1 MKVLVAG
8 ARGRLGSGVA
18 REFRSRGD
26 VVALGRADLDITD
39 DRRVLK
45 RITAESPDLIIN
57 CAAYTAVDAAQNDP
71 LSALH
76 VNAFGVRALARAAAA
91 VDATLVHYGSDFVFD
106 GRANR
111 PYVESD
117 RPNPQSVYAMS
128 KLLGE
133 WFAADAPRH
142 YVLRV
147 ESLFSQTGDGPATG
161 SAATIVARLRAGDEV
176 PVFVDRTVTPTYVV
190 DAAAAT
196 MAIVERKL
204 PSGVYHCVNSG
215 HCTWWEFAEEAARTE
230 ADLRLHDLKARTL
243 RVPPR
248 VEEAEKAR
256 AHVGLAQ
263 HDEHSERRHQQE
275 AAGER
280 APTHPRCKQDG
291 GDHQCERDRGAE
303 IGLEQDE
310 HQETANSAPI
320 GRHSSCSVRGGLR
333 LARYAASHT
342 VSASFASSDGWNV
355 AGPKLI
361 HLRAPLI
368 GWARTSTAAQPT
380 RAQPMSIGESA
391 RSRVYFHREA
401 TTMPATPSTAYVP
414 CRSRYDIGL
423 APPTTAEADVAL

>member
-39 DRRVLK
+39 DARVLK

-57 CAAYTAVDAAQNDP
+57 CAAYTAVDAAQSDP

-76 VNAFGVRALARAAAA
+76 ANAFGVRALARAAAA

-161 SAATIVARLRAGDEV
+161 SVATIVARLRSGDEV

-196 MAIVERKL
+196 VAIVERKL

-215 HCTWWEFAEEAARTE
+215 HCTWWEFAEEAAHVIGTPARLTPITLDHASLPAPRPKYCALSNE
-230 ADLRLHDLKARTL
+230 TLAGFGVVLPDWRDALRRSLS
-243 RVPPR
+243 
-248 VEEAEKAR
+248 
-256 AHVGLAQ
+256 VG
-263 HDEHSERRHQQE
+263 
-275 AAGER
+275 
-280 APTHPRCKQDG
+280 
-291 GDHQCERDRGAE
+291 
-303 IGLEQDE
+303 
-310 HQETANSAPI
+310 
-320 GRHSSCSVRGGLR
+320 
-333 LARYAASHT
+333 
-342 VSASFASSDGWNV
+342 
-355 AGPKLI
+355 
-361 HLRAPLI
+361 PL
-368 GWARTSTAAQPT
+368 
-380 RAQPMSIGESA
+380 
-391 RSRVYFHREA
+391 V
-401 TTMPATPSTAYVP
+401 
-414 CRSRYDIGL
+414 
-423 APPTTAEADVAL
+423 

>member
-8 ARGRLGSGVA
+8 AHGKLGSAVA
-18 REFRSRGD
+18 REFGSRGE
-26 VVALGRADLDITD
+26 VVALGRVDLDITD
-39 DRRVLK
+39 DARVLK

-76 VNAFGVRALARAAAA
+76 ANAFGVRALARAAAA

-147 ESLFSQTGDGPATG
+147 ESLFSQIGDGPATG

-196 MAIVERKL
+196 VAIVERTL

-215 HCTWWEFAEEAARTE
+215 HCTWWEFAEEAARVIGTPARLTPITLDNASLPAPRPKYCALSNE
-230 ADLRLHDLKARTL
+230 TLAGFGVTLPDWRDALRRSLA
-243 RVPPR
+243 
-248 VEEAEKAR
+248 
-256 AHVGLAQ
+256 VG
-263 HDEHSERRHQQE
+263 
-275 AAGER
+275 
-280 APTHPRCKQDG
+280 
-291 GDHQCERDRGAE
+291 
-303 IGLEQDE
+303 
-310 HQETANSAPI
+310 
-320 GRHSSCSVRGGLR
+320 
-333 LARYAASHT
+333 
-342 VSASFASSDGWNV
+342 
-355 AGPKLI
+355 
-361 HLRAPLI
+361 PL
-368 GWARTSTAAQPT
+368 
-380 RAQPMSIGESA
+380 
-391 RSRVYFHREA
+391 V
-401 TTMPATPSTAYVP
+401 
-414 CRSRYDIGL
+414 
-423 APPTTAEADVAL
+423 

>member
-8 ARGRLGSGVA
+8 ARGRLGSGMA
-18 REFRSRGD
+18 REFRSRGN

-39 DRRVLK
+39 DARVLK

-161 SAATIVARLRAGDEV
+161 SAATIVARLRAGEEV

-196 MAIVERKL
+196 AAIIERKL

-215 HCTWWEFAEEAARTE
+215 HCTWWEFAEEAARVIGKP
-230 ADLRLHDLKARTL
+230 ARLTPITL
-243 RVPPR
+243 
-248 VEEAEKAR
+248 
-256 AHVGLAQ
+256 
-263 HDEHSERRHQQE
+263 D
-275 AAGER
+275 
-280 APTHPRCKQDG
+280 
-291 GDHQCERDRGAE
+291 
-303 IGLEQDE
+303 
-310 HQETANSAPI
+310 N
-320 GRHSSCSVRGGLR
+320 
-333 LARYAASHT
+333 AS
-342 VSASFASSDGWNV
+342 
-355 AGPKLI
+355 L
-361 HLRAPLI
+361 
-368 GWARTSTAAQPT
+368 
-380 RAQPMSIGESA
+380 
-391 RSRVYFHREA
+391 
-401 TTMPATPSTAYVP
+401 
-414 CRSRYDIGL
+414 L
-423 APPTTAEADVAL
+423 APRPKYCALSNETLAGFGVTLPHWRDALRRSLTVGPLV